1 MTFTPL
7 PFSLE
12 LVTLG
17 QGVWGFK
24 QFLLIEK
31 TEFFETMS
39 IVNNLFNHKSNERM
53 RQLIEAIR
61 TRDFSLQYSLD
72 HLRGEERNLAE
83 QINEVVN
90 EFRETTLLQ
99 EAKYQYFGTML
110 DTINA
115 FLIVADEQG
124 KVHWMNRAAVDG
136 LCGFSIHHLHDLQ
149 VLDGALPEMM
159 MQLKPGLQKLVQ
171 LETKTNEAAAGK
183 KALDVGNQNA
193 GKADFVLSVV
203 NFFNKG
209 FAYRL
214 YTLQNVQPVI
224 QKNETDAQQ
233 QLVRVLTHEIMN
245 SLTPIISLADTLC
258 EGVEQDTLEHDDL
271 LMALQAI
278 NRRSNGLLQF
288 VENYRKLQRISKP
301 QFEDVRIGDLVADLQ
316 HLYPDSIFHYEI
328 ENEDQRLLMDRSQI
342 EQVLINL
349 LKNAQ
354 EAVENEEIP
363 YVRLT
368 THLSSN
374 KRDFIISITDNGK
387 GILPEVMERI
397 FVPFFTTKTNG
408 SGIGLSICK
417 QIVTLHG
424 GTITA
429 SSKPGDKTTFSVVL
443 PA

>member
-1 MTFTPL
+1 
-7 PFSLE
+7 
-12 LVTLG
+12 
-17 QGVWGFK
+17 
-24 QFLLIEK
+24 
-31 TEFFETMS
+31 MS

-72 HLRGEERNLAE
+72 HLRGEERNLAQ

-90 EFRETTLLQ
+90 EFRETTLRQ

-124 KVHWMNRAAVDG
+124 KVHWMNRAAVNG

-149 VLDGALPEMM
+149 VLDGTLPEMM

-183 KALDVGNQNA
+183 KALDAGNQHA

>member
-1 MTFTPL
+1 
-7 PFSLE
+7 
-12 LVTLG
+12 
-17 QGVWGFK
+17 
-24 QFLLIEK
+24 
-31 TEFFETMS
+31 
-39 IVNNLFNHKSNERM
+39 M
-53 RQLIEAIR
+53 RQLIKAIR

-90 EFRETTLLQ
+90 EFRETILLQ

-124 KVHWMNRAAVDG
+124 KVHWMNRAAVEG
-136 LCGFSIHHLHDLQ
+136 LCGFSIQHLQDLQ

-159 MQLKPGLQKLVQ
+159 MQLKPGLQKLMQ

-183 KALDVGNQNA
+183 KALDAGNQNA

-209 FAYRL
+209 FVYRL

-288 VENYRKLQRISKP
+288 VETYRKLQRISKP

-354 EAVENEEIP
+354 EAVENRVNDEAESAQNQIP

-374 KRDFIISITDNGK
+374 KRNFIISITDNGK

-397 FVPFFTTKTNG
+397 FVPFFTTKTSG

-429 SSKPGDKTTFSVVL
+429 SSKPDDKTTFSVVL
-443 PA
+443 PV

>member
-1 MTFTPL
+1 
-7 PFSLE
+7 
-12 LVTLG
+12 
-17 QGVWGFK
+17 
-24 QFLLIEK
+24 
-31 TEFFETMS
+31 
-39 IVNNLFNHKSNERM
+39 M
-53 RQLIEAIR
+53 RQLIKAIR

-124 KVHWMNRAAVDG
+124 KVHWMNRAAVEG
-136 LCGFSIHHLHDLQ
+136 LCGFSIQHLQDLQ

-159 MQLKPGLQKLVQ
+159 MQLKPGLQKLMQ

-183 KALDVGNQNA
+183 KALDAGNQNA

-209 FAYRL
+209 FVYRL

-354 EAVENEEIP
+354 EAVENRVNDEAESAQNQIP

-374 KRDFIISITDNGK
+374 KRNFIISITDNGK

-397 FVPFFTTKTNG
+397 FVPFFTTKTSG

-429 SSKPGDKTTFSVVL
+429 SSKPDDKTTFSVVL
-443 PA
+443 PV

>member
-1 MTFTPL
+1 
-7 PFSLE
+7 
-12 LVTLG
+12 
-17 QGVWGFK
+17 
-24 QFLLIEK
+24 
-31 TEFFETMS
+31 
-39 IVNNLFNHKSNERM
+39 M

-90 EFRETTLLQ
+90 EFRETTLQQ

-149 VLDGALPEMM
+149 VLDETLPEMM

-171 LETKTNEAAAGK
+171 LETKTSEEATGK
-183 KALDVGNQNA
+183 NAWDAGNQHA

-354 EAVENEEIP
+354 EAVEKEEAP
-363 YVRLT
+363 FVCLT

-374 KRDFIISITDNGK
+374 KRNFIISITDNGK

>member
-1 MTFTPL
+1 
-7 PFSLE
+7 
-12 LVTLG
+12 
-17 QGVWGFK
+17 
-24 QFLLIEK
+24 
-31 TEFFETMS
+31 
-39 IVNNLFNHKSNERM
+39 M

-124 KVHWMNRAAVDG
+124 KVHWMNRAAVEG

-171 LETKTNEAAAGK
+171 LETKTSEGAAGK
-183 KALDVGNQNA
+183 KALDAGNQHA

-209 FAYRL
+209 FAYCL

-301 QFEDVRIGDLVADLQ
+301 LFEDVRIGDLVADLQ
-316 HLYPDSIFHYEI
+316 HLYPDSIFHYDI

-349 LKNAQ
+349 LKNAK

-397 FVPFFTTKTNG
+397 FVPFFTTKTSG

>member
-1 MTFTPL
+1 
-7 PFSLE
+7 
-12 LVTLG
+12 
-17 QGVWGFK
+17 
-24 QFLLIEK
+24 
-31 TEFFETMS
+31 
-39 IVNNLFNHKSNERM
+39 M

-124 KVHWMNRAAVDG
+124 KVHWMNRAAVEG
-136 LCGFSIHHLHDLQ
+136 LCGFSIQHLQDLQ

-159 MQLKPGLQKLVQ
+159 MQLKPGLQKLMQ

-183 KALDVGNQNA
+183 KALDAGNQNA

-233 QLVRVLTHEIMN
+233 LLVRVLTHEIMN

-301 QFEDVRIGDLVADLQ
+301 LFEDVRIGDLVADLQ

-328 ENEDQRLLMDRSQI
+328 ENEDQIVQIDRSQI

-354 EAVENEEIP
+354 EAVEKEEAP
-363 YVRLT
+363 FVCLT

-387 GILPEVMERI
+387 GILPEVMECI
-397 FVPFFTTKTNG
+397 FVPFFTTKTSG

-429 SSKPGDKTTFSVVL
+429 SSKPDDKTTFSVVL
-443 PA
+443 PV

>member
-1 MTFTPL
+1 
-7 PFSLE
+7 
-12 LVTLG
+12 
-17 QGVWGFK
+17 
-24 QFLLIEK
+24 
-31 TEFFETMS
+31 
-39 IVNNLFNHKSNERM
+39 M

-90 EFRETTLLQ
+90 EFRETTLRQ

-124 KVHWMNRAAVDG
+124 KVHWMNWAAVEG
-136 LCGFSIHHLHDLQ
+136 LCGFSIHHLNDLQ
-149 VLDGALPEMM
+149 VLDETLPEMM
-159 MQLKPGLQKLVQ
+159 KQLKPGLQKLVQ
-171 LETKTNEAAAGK
+171 LETKTHEGAADQ

-301 QFEDVRIGDLVADLQ
+301 QFEEVRMGDLVADLQ

-363 YVRLT
+363 YIRLT

-397 FVPFFTTKTNG
+397 FVPFFTTKTSG

>member
-1 MTFTPL
+1 
-7 PFSLE
+7 
-12 LVTLG
+12 
-17 QGVWGFK
+17 
-24 QFLLIEK
+24 
-31 TEFFETMS
+31 
-39 IVNNLFNHKSNERM
+39 M

-115 FLIVADEQG
+115 FLIVADELG

-149 VLDGALPEMM
+149 VLDGTLPEMM

-171 LETKTNEAAAGK
+171 LETKTSEDAVGK
-183 KALDVGNQNA
+183 KARDAGNQNA

-363 YVRLT
+363 YIRLT

>member
-1 MTFTPL
+1 
-7 PFSLE
+7 
-12 LVTLG
+12 
-17 QGVWGFK
+17 
-24 QFLLIEK
+24 
-31 TEFFETMS
+31 
-39 IVNNLFNHKSNERM
+39 M

-72 HLRGEERNLAE
+72 DLRGEERNLAE

-115 FLIVADEQG
+115 FLIVTDEQG

-149 VLDGALPEMM
+149 VLDETLPEMM

-171 LETKTNEAAAGK
+171 LETKNSEGAAGK
-183 KALDVGNQNA
+183 KALDAGNQNA

-301 QFEDVRIGDLVADLQ
+301 QFEDVRIGDMVADLK

-354 EAVENEEIP
+354 EAVEKEEAP

-368 THLSSN
+368 TRLSNN

-397 FVPFFTTKTNG
+397 FVPFFTTKTSG

-429 SSKPGDKTTFSVVL
+429 SSKPGEKTTFSVVL

>member
-1 MTFTPL
+1 
-7 PFSLE
+7 
-12 LVTLG
+12 
-17 QGVWGFK
+17 
-24 QFLLIEK
+24 
-31 TEFFETMS
+31 
-39 IVNNLFNHKSNERM
+39 M

-90 EFRETTLLQ
+90 EFRETTLRQ

-124 KVHWMNRAAVDG
+124 KVHWMNRAAVEG
-136 LCGFSIHHLHDLQ
+136 LCGFSIQHLQDLQ

-159 MQLKPGLQKLVQ
+159 MQLKPGLQKLMQ

-183 KALDVGNQNA
+183 KALDAGNQNA

-209 FAYRL
+209 FVYRL

-301 QFEDVRIGDLVADLQ
+301 LFEDVRIGDLVADLQ

-354 EAVENEEIP
+354 EAVENRVNDEAESAQNQIP

-374 KRDFIISITDNGK
+374 KRNFIISITDNGK

-397 FVPFFTTKTNG
+397 FVPFFTTKTSG

-429 SSKPGDKTTFSVVL
+429 SSKPDDKTTFSVVL
-443 PA
+443 PV

>member
-1 MTFTPL
+1 
-7 PFSLE
+7 
-12 LVTLG
+12 
-17 QGVWGFK
+17 
-24 QFLLIEK
+24 
-31 TEFFETMS
+31 
-39 IVNNLFNHKSNERM
+39 M

-171 LETKTNEAAAGK
+171 LETKTSEGAAGK
-183 KALDVGNQNA
+183 KALDAGNQHA

-271 LMALQAI
+271 LMALQAT

>member
-1 MTFTPL
+1 
-7 PFSLE
+7 
-12 LVTLG
+12 
-17 QGVWGFK
+17 
-24 QFLLIEK
+24 
-31 TEFFETMS
+31 
-39 IVNNLFNHKSNERM
+39 
-53 RQLIEAIR
+53 
-61 TRDFSLQYSLD
+61 
-72 HLRGEERNLAE
+72 
-83 QINEVVN
+83 
-90 EFRETTLLQ
+90 
-99 EAKYQYFGTML
+99 
-110 DTINA
+110 
-115 FLIVADEQG
+115 
-124 KVHWMNRAAVDG
+124 
-136 LCGFSIHHLHDLQ
+136 
-149 VLDGALPEMM
+149 

-171 LETKTNEAAAGK
+171 LETKTSEGAAGK
-183 KALDVGNQNA
+183 KALDVGNQNT

-301 QFEDVRIGDLVADLQ
+301 QFENVRIGDLVADLQ

-328 ENEDQRLLMDRSQI
+328 ENEDQRLQMDRSQI

-354 EAVENEEIP
+354 EAVEIRMKEEAAGLFDEAESAQSQAP

-387 GILPEVMERI
+387 GIMPEVMERI
-397 FVPFFTTKTNG
+397 FVPFFTTKTSG

-424 GTITA
+424 GTIIA

>member
-1 MTFTPL
+1 
-7 PFSLE
+7 
-12 LVTLG
+12 
-17 QGVWGFK
+17 
-24 QFLLIEK
+24 
-31 TEFFETMS
+31 MS

-171 LETKTNEAAAGK
+171 LETKTNEVAAGK
-183 KALDVGNQNA
+183 KALDAGNQHA

-301 QFEDVRIGDLVADLQ
+301 QFEDVRIGDLVADLR

-328 ENEDQRLLMDRSQI
+328 ENEDQRLLLDRSQI

-374 KRDFIISITDNGK
+374 KRNFIISITDNGK
-387 GILPEVMERI
+387 GILSEVMERI

>member
-90 EFRETTLLQ
+90 EFRETTLRQ

-115 FLIVADEQG
+115 FLFVADEQG
-124 KVHWMNRAAVDG
+124 KVHWMNRAAVEG

-149 VLDGALPEMM
+149 VLDETLPEIM

-171 LETKTNEAAAGK
+171 LETKTSEGAAGK
-183 KALDVGNQNA
+183 KATDVGNQNA

-429 SSKPGDKTTFSVVL
+429 SSKLGDKTTFSVVL

>member
-1 MTFTPL
+1 
-7 PFSLE
+7 
-12 LVTLG
+12 
-17 QGVWGFK
+17 
-24 QFLLIEK
+24 
-31 TEFFETMS
+31 
-39 IVNNLFNHKSNERM
+39 M

-90 EFRETTLLQ
+90 EFRETTLRQ

-124 KVHWMNRAAVDG
+124 KVHWMNRAAVEG
-136 LCGFSIHHLHDLQ
+136 LCGFSIQHLQDLQ

-171 LETKTNEAAAGK
+171 LETKTNESAAGK
-183 KALDVGNQNA
+183 KALDAGNQHA

-245 SLTPIISLADTLC
+245 ALTPIISLADTLC
-258 EGVEQDTLEHDDL
+258 EGVEQNTLEHDDL

-328 ENEDQRLLMDRSQI
+328 ENEDQIVQIDRSQI

-354 EAVENEEIP
+354 EAVEKEEAP
-363 YVRLT
+363 FVCLT

-397 FVPFFTTKTNG
+397 FVPFFTTKTSG

-429 SSKPGDKTTFSVVL
+429 SSKPDDKTTFSVVL
-443 PA
+443 PV

>member
-1 MTFTPL
+1 
-7 PFSLE
+7 
-12 LVTLG
+12 
-17 QGVWGFK
+17 
-24 QFLLIEK
+24 
-31 TEFFETMS
+31 
-39 IVNNLFNHKSNERM
+39 M
-53 RQLIEAIR
+53 RQLIKAIR

-124 KVHWMNRAAVDG
+124 KVHWMNRAAVEG
-136 LCGFSIHHLHDLQ
+136 LCGFSIQHLQDLQ
-149 VLDGALPEMM
+149 VLDETLPALMK
-159 MQLKPGLQKLVQ
+159 QLKPGLQKLMQ
-171 LETKTNEAAAGK
+171 LETKTNETAAGK
-183 KALDVGNQNA
+183 MALDAGNQKT

-354 EAVENEEIP
+354 EAVENRVNDEAESAQNQIP

-374 KRDFIISITDNGK
+374 KRNFIISITDNGK

-397 FVPFFTTKTNG
+397 FVPFFTTKTSG

-429 SSKPGDKTTFSVVL
+429 SSKPDDKTTFSVVL
-443 PA
+443 PV

>member
-1 MTFTPL
+1 
-7 PFSLE
+7 
-12 LVTLG
+12 
-17 QGVWGFK
+17 
-24 QFLLIEK
+24 
-31 TEFFETMS
+31 
-39 IVNNLFNHKSNERM
+39 M

-124 KVHWMNRAAVDG
+124 KVHWMNRAAVEG

-149 VLDGALPEMM
+149 VLDGALPEIM

-171 LETKTNEAAAGK
+171 LETKTSEGAAGK
-183 KALDVGNQNA
+183 KALDAGNQNA

-301 QFEDVRIGDLVADLQ
+301 QFENVRMGDLVADLQ

-328 ENEDQRLLMDRSQI
+328 ENEDQRLRIDRSQI

-354 EAVENEEIP
+354 EAAQSQAP

-374 KRDFIISITDNGK
+374 KCDFIISITDNGK

-397 FVPFFTTKTNG
+397 FVPFFTTKTSG

>member
-1 MTFTPL
+1 
-7 PFSLE
+7 
-12 LVTLG
+12 
-17 QGVWGFK
+17 
-24 QFLLIEK
+24 
-31 TEFFETMS
+31 
-39 IVNNLFNHKSNERM
+39 M

-72 HLRGEERNLAE
+72 HLKGEERNLAE

-90 EFRETTLLQ
+90 EFRETTLRQ

-124 KVHWMNRAAVDG
+124 KVHWMNRAAVEG
-136 LCGFSIHHLHDLQ
+136 LCGFSIHHLQDLQ
-149 VLDGALPEMM
+149 VLDEALPEMM
-159 MQLKPGLQKLVQ
+159 KQLKPGLQKLVQ
-171 LETKTNEAAAGK
+171 LETKTSESTAGK
-183 KALDVGNQNA
+183 KAWDAGNQNA

-288 VENYRKLQRISKP
+288 VENYRKLQRISKL
-301 QFEDVRIGDLVADLQ
+301 QFEEVRVGDLVADLQ

-354 EAVENEEIP
+354 EAVEIRMKDEAANPSDEAAGLSDEAASAQSQIP
-363 YVRLT
+363 FIRLT

-397 FVPFFTTKTNG
+397 FVPFFTTKTSG

>member
-1 MTFTPL
+1 
-7 PFSLE
+7 
-12 LVTLG
+12 
-17 QGVWGFK
+17 
-24 QFLLIEK
+24 
-31 TEFFETMS
+31 
-39 IVNNLFNHKSNERM
+39 M

-149 VLDGALPEMM
+149 VLDETLPEMM

-171 LETKTNEAAAGK
+171 LETKTNEETAGK
-183 KALDVGNQNA
+183 KALDAGNQHA

-328 ENEDQRLLMDRSQI
+328 ENEDQRLLMDCSQI

-368 THLSSN
+368 THISSN
-374 KRDFIISITDNGK
+374 KRDLIISITDNGK

>member
-1 MTFTPL
+1 
-7 PFSLE
+7 
-12 LVTLG
+12 
-17 QGVWGFK
+17 
-24 QFLLIEK
+24 
-31 TEFFETMS
+31 
-39 IVNNLFNHKSNERM
+39 M

-149 VLDGALPEMM
+149 VLDGALPEIM

-171 LETKTNEAAAGK
+171 LETKNSEGAAGK
-183 KALDVGNQNA
+183 KAWDAGNQNA

-271 LMALQAI
+271 LMASVNAPFSYPKSSL
-278 NRRSNGLLQF
+278 
-288 VENYRKLQRISKP
+288 SKRFSGIQP
-301 QFEDVRIGDLVADLQ
+301 R
-316 HLYPDSIFHYEI
+316 SIF
-328 ENEDQRLLMDRSQI
+328 
-342 EQVLINL
+342 
-349 LKNAQ
+349 
-354 EAVENEEIP
+354 
-363 YVRLT
+363 
-368 THLSSN
+368 
-374 KRDFIISITDNGK
+374 
-387 GILPEVMERI
+387 
-397 FVPFFTTKTNG
+397 TNG
-408 SGIGLSICK
+408 FLALSE
-417 QIVTLHG
+417 
-424 GTITA
+424 
-429 SSKPGDKTTFSVVL
+429 S
-443 PA
+443 

>member
-1 MTFTPL
+1 
-7 PFSLE
+7 
-12 LVTLG
+12 
-17 QGVWGFK
+17 
-24 QFLLIEK
+24 
-31 TEFFETMS
+31 
-39 IVNNLFNHKSNERM
+39 
-53 RQLIEAIR
+53 
-61 TRDFSLQYSLD
+61 
-72 HLRGEERNLAE
+72 
-83 QINEVVN
+83 
-90 EFRETTLLQ
+90 
-99 EAKYQYFGTML
+99 
-110 DTINA
+110 
-115 FLIVADEQG
+115 
-124 KVHWMNRAAVDG
+124 
-136 LCGFSIHHLHDLQ
+136 
-149 VLDGALPEMM
+149 MM

-171 LETKTNEAAAGK
+171 LETKTSEGAAGK
-183 KALDVGNQNA
+183 KALDAGNQHA

-328 ENEDQRLLMDRSQI
+328 ENEDQRLQMDRSQI

-354 EAVENEEIP
+354 EAVEIRMKEEAAGLFDEAESAQSQAP

-368 THLSSN
+368 THLLSN

>member
-1 MTFTPL
+1 
-7 PFSLE
+7 
-12 LVTLG
+12 
-17 QGVWGFK
+17 
-24 QFLLIEK
+24 
-31 TEFFETMS
+31 
-39 IVNNLFNHKSNERM
+39 M

-124 KVHWMNRAAVDG
+124 KVHWMNRAAVEG
-136 LCGFSIHHLHDLQ
+136 LCGFSIHYLHDLQ
-149 VLDGALPEMM
+149 VLDGALPEIM

-171 LETKTNEAAAGK
+171 LETKTSEGAAGK
-183 KALDVGNQNA
+183 KALDVGNQNT

-328 ENEDQRLLMDRSQI
+328 ENEDQRLQMDRSQI

-429 SSKPGDKTTFSVVL
+429 SSKPGEKTTFSVVL
-443 PA
+443 PV

>member
-1 MTFTPL
+1 
-7 PFSLE
+7 
-12 LVTLG
+12 
-17 QGVWGFK
+17 
-24 QFLLIEK
+24 
-31 TEFFETMS
+31 
-39 IVNNLFNHKSNERM
+39 M

-149 VLDGALPEMM
+149 VLDETLPEMM

-171 LETKTNEAAAGK
+171 LETKTNEVAAGK
-183 KALDVGNQNA
+183 KALDAGNQHA

-258 EGVEQDTLEHDDL
+258 EGVEQDTLDHDDL

-328 ENEDQRLLMDRSQI
+328 ENEDQRLLMDRSHI

-349 LKNAQ
+349 LKNAL

-363 YVRLT
+363 YIRLT

>member
-1 MTFTPL
+1 
-7 PFSLE
+7 
-12 LVTLG
+12 
-17 QGVWGFK
+17 
-24 QFLLIEK
+24 
-31 TEFFETMS
+31 MS

-90 EFRETTLLQ
+90 EFRETTLQQ

-171 LETKTNEAAAGK
+171 LETKTNERAAGK
-183 KALDVGNQNA
+183 KALDAGNQHA

-363 YVRLT
+363 YIRLI

>member
-1 MTFTPL
+1 
-7 PFSLE
+7 
-12 LVTLG
+12 
-17 QGVWGFK
+17 
-24 QFLLIEK
+24 
-31 TEFFETMS
+31 MS

-90 EFRETTLLQ
+90 EFRETTLRQ

-183 KALDVGNQNA
+183 KALDAGNQHA

-301 QFEDVRIGDLVADLQ
+301 QFEDVRIGALVADLQ

-374 KRDFIISITDNGK
+374 KRNFIISITDNGK

>member
-1 MTFTPL
+1 
-7 PFSLE
+7 
-12 LVTLG
+12 
-17 QGVWGFK
+17 
-24 QFLLIEK
+24 
-31 TEFFETMS
+31 
-39 IVNNLFNHKSNERM
+39 M

-90 EFRETTLLQ
+90 EFRETILLQ

-124 KVHWMNRAAVDG
+124 KVHWMNRAAVEG
-136 LCGFSIHHLHDLQ
+136 LCGFSIQHLQDLQ

-159 MQLKPGLQKLVQ
+159 MQLKPGLQKLMQ

-183 KALDVGNQNA
+183 KALDAGNQNA

-209 FAYRL
+209 FVYRL

-301 QFEDVRIGDLVADLQ
+301 QFEDVRIGDLLADLQ

-354 EAVENEEIP
+354 EAVENRVNDEAESAQNQIP

-374 KRDFIISITDNGK
+374 KRNFIISITDNGK

-397 FVPFFTTKTNG
+397 FVPFFTTKTSG

-429 SSKPGDKTTFSVVL
+429 SSKPDDKTTFSVVL
-443 PA
+443 PV